1 MESGDRNTHTD
12 AGTGDPD
19 SRSVNTDSNAGSIK
33 PYADAGSFNA
43 DARPIKSDTDADT
56 HSLLRDRAAVRSA
69 GRSGYLYVPVS
80 DARSAQWQVSA
91 VERQA
96 PF

>member
-19 SRSVNTDSNAGSIK
+19 SRSVNTDSN
-33 PYADAGSFNA
+33 AGSFNA